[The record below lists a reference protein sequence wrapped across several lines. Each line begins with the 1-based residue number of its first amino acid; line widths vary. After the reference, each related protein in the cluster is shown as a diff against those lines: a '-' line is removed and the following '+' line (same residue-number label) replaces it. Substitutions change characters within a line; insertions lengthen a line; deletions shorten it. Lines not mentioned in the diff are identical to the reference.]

1 DVLSWLITILQFTR
15 DLHIH
20 PVIGGATIILGGI
33 SIGAALLLIFTA
45 SAGVGFVLG
54 LIIAMILIVVQMIK
68 PNPLQDWLGDT
79 CYGAEEKSG
88 GEKFKF
94 KGLAEQLFALEALSK
109 G

>member
-1 DVLSWLITILQFTR
+1 
-15 DLHIH
+15 
-20 PVIGGATIILGGI
+20 
-33 SIGAALLLIFTA
+33 
-45 SAGVGFVLG
+45 GFVLG